1 MVLYP
6 IAKEASGLFD
16 PDSLT
21 QIIMLAVKE
30 AAVGLTLGFVAKT
43 IFDSIAFAFTFA
55 AMQMGFMFSSFYD
68 PMLETQSPTISQLM
82 MILASLLFLVF
93 DGHHLMI
100 KALADSFITV
110 PLGQGQI
117 TKELSSY
124 VIETGSQMFVIGL
137 KLSAPIVA
145 VLFVVNMAFG
155 VVAKAVPQINVIMVS
170 FTVNILVGIIVL
182 GLCMPFFGT
191 SIAGVTQEMITR
203 FYGAL
208 GHFNG

>member
-1 MVLYP
+1 
-6 IAKEASGLFD
+6 
-16 PDSLT
+16 
-21 QIIMLAVKE
+21 
-30 AAVGLTLGFVAKT
+30 
-43 IFDSIAFAFTFA
+43 
-55 AMQMGFMFSSFYD
+55 
-68 PMLETQSPTISQLM
+68 M